1 LGYHNLWKPL
11 YVGWGMKR
19 NTFKAS
25 KKMFHWGSTSSTR
38 LRHQK
43 KKLEPLIFYGACNSL
58 ESKPI
63 FFPVCSALEVEPLA
77 RKDIGPGN
85 HAFARMSCQN
95 VCLWEFCEHVA
106 ARRFRLG
113 QYLQHFGFR
122 TFHFRLLVL
131 NLFKVGSRF
140 LRVGLRVV

>member
-1 LGYHNLWKPL
+1 
-11 YVGWGMKR
+11 MKTPICR
-19 NTFKAS
+19 VRDEKKYIQGI

-43 KKLEPLIFYGACNSL
+43 KTGTPHFLWRLQQFGVETD
-58 ESKPI
+58 

-95 VCLWEFCEHVA
+95 VCL
-106 ARRFRLG
+106 
-113 QYLQHFGFR
+113 
-122 TFHFRLLVL
+122 
-131 NLFKVGSRF
+131 
-140 LRVGLRVV
+140 